1 MTTIIVSQIERDS
14 IYKLIEAGKRLDGRK
29 FDEYRKIELDI
40 GVYKRAEG
48 SARVKIGNTLVACG
62 VKIGEAVPYPDSP
75 DEGTLTTT
83 AELVPMASPT
93 FQPGPPDENAI
104 ELARVVDRGIREAKT
119 IDLKK
124 LCITP
129 GEKVKS
135 VFVDTYVLDY
145 DGNFMDAA
153 ALGAIAALWNTKMP
167 DGKKLPVSKKPIANT
182 FVKIAG
188 KILLDASLD
197 EDRVMEARL
206 TVTTDE
212 DGNVVAM
219 QKAAPG
225 FWTSEEVM
233 ECVKIAFRK
242 GKELRHLLK

>member
-1 MTTIIVSQIERDS
+1 MTVQIVPQIERDS
-14 IYKLIEAGKRLDGRK
+14 ICKIIESGERLDGRK
-29 FDEYRKIELDI
+29 FDEYRKIEIDI

-48 SARVKIGNTLVACG
+48 SARVKIGNTQVACG
-62 VKIGEAVPYPDSP
+62 VKLGEAVPYPDSP

-119 IDLKK
+119 INMKK

-129 GEKVKS
+129 AEKVKS
-135 VFVDTYVLDY
+135 VFVDTYVLDH

-153 ALGAIAALWNTKMP
+153 ALGAIAALWNTTMK
-167 DGKKLPVSKKPIANT
+167 DGEKLPVSKKPIANT
-182 FVKIAG
+182 FIKIAG
-188 KILLDASLD
+188 KILLDPSL
-197 EDRVMEARL
+197 EEERVMEARL

-212 DGNVVAM
+212 AGNIVAM
-219 QKAAPG
+219 QKAAAG
-225 FWTSEEVM
+225 FWSTEEVM
-233 ECVKIAFRK
+233 ECVRIAFKK
-242 GKELRHLLK
+242 GKELRAMLK